1 MLQELLFDI
10 SISKMHHPNELIHY
24 GKCLQER
31 ISKNTKAQM
40 TQREYEMILVLLK
53 NPTHHDLFKPG
64 SKSRTN
70 LVKHCLMIQ
79 NNQPPEIRALARE
92 IIVEALKMPSTS
104 EEELLEPT
112 ILKLILKKL
121 EEGCFDQL
129 ENSRGNSEKPE
140 IASICARYELLA
152 LLGKHLDM
160 NKMPEIKEKLKNL
173 CEQCQLRFIKENSKE
188 VLTSMKAF
196 INPLVHK
203 GVVKSEYGTY
213 IPAKEVYFSNP
224 PHPSPKGKNPD
235 KKPL

>member
-10 SISKMHHPNELIHY
+10 SISKMHHPNELIHH

-40 TQREYEMILVLLK
+40 TQREYEMVLMLLK
-53 NPTHHDLFKPG
+53 NPAHHDLFKPG
-64 SKSRTN
+64 SRSRTN

-92 IIVEALKMPSTS
+92 TIVEALKMPSTS
-104 EEELLEPT
+104 EEELLEPI

-121 EEGCFDQL
+121 KERCFDQL
-129 ENSRGNSEKPE
+129 ENSRENSEKPE

-173 CEQCQLRFIKENSKE
+173 CEECRLRFINENSQE
-188 VLTSMKAF
+188 VLKSMKAF
-196 INPLVHK
+196 IKPLVQK
-203 GVVKSEYGTY
+203 GVAESKYGTY
-213 IPAKEVYFSNP
+213 TPAKEVYFSNH
-224 PHPSPKGKNPD
+224 PHPAPKGKNPD
-235 KKPL
+235 KEPL